1 MAVSAK
7 RVSNER
13 ETEKQVF
20 KWVGTR
26 AVRPDGVDKV
36 TGRAKFGADLHLP
49 NMLVGKVLRSPH
61 AHARILSIDI
71 SAAEKLPG
79 VKAIVTREDFSDLES
94 EFVPA
99 GEMMVNYR
107 DITRNVMAREKVLYE
122 GHALAAVAAVNAI
135 VARQALALIQ
145 VDYEV
150 LPHVLDVVEAMKPE
164 AVLIQEDLLTDGV
177 DPPADKPSNI
187 AKRVE
192 FGHGDVESGF
202 ADADVIVEREFN
214 TRPVHQ
220 GYIEPHAC
228 VASVSED
235 GQAELWCSTQG
246 HYVVRGHCA
255 RVLGMDVA
263 KLRVTAAEIGGG
275 FGGKTV
281 VYLEPVALA
290 LSRKACQP
298 VKMVMTREEVF
309 KASGPT
315 SGANMRVKI
324 GATRD
329 GRITAGEA
337 ILHYQAGAFQG
348 SPVPPGAQCAFA
360 PYDLEHVRAVGFD
373 VLVNRPKVAAYR
385 APGAPISEYAVESVV
400 DEIAKKLDID
410 PIEFRLKNAS
420 REGTKASHGPKFG
433 PIGLVET
440 LEAAQAHDHYQ
451 SPLQPGQGRGVASGY
466 WFNIGGQTSVT
477 LNTGEDGTVALV
489 VGTPDVGG
497 TRASLGMMVAE
508 ELGIDLDKVRP
519 MVGDTSSLGYNFLT
533 GGSRT
538 TFASGKVAVDAAR
551 DLVSQMRERAAKI
564 WDVPGDEILWYN
576 GGAIQKNGRGGLT
589 ETLSFRDLAESM
601 GKTGGPLV
609 GQASENVQG
618 AAPSFGTHVV
628 DVDVDRETGRVEI
641 LRYTVVQDAG
651 KAIHPSY
658 VEGQYQGGAVQ
669 GIGWA
674 LNEEYIYDAEGRLEN
689 PGFLDYRMPVCSD
702 VPMIDTVI
710 VEVPN
715 PAHPYGAKGVGET
728 PIVPP
733 LAAIS
738 NAVADALG
746 IRFSELP
753 MSPPRVLAAIEEA
766 GISK

>member
-1 MAVSAK
+1 MAVVAK
-7 RVSNER
+7 RVSDER
-13 ETEKQVF
+13 ETEEQVF

-107 DITRNVMAREKVLYE
+107 DISRNVMARDKVLYE

-135 VARQALALIQ
+135 VAREALALIQ

-400 DEIAKKLDID
+400 DEIAKNLDID

-576 GGAIQKNGRGGLT
+576 GGAIQKNGRGGST
-589 ETLSFRDLAESM
+589 ETLSFRDLAKSM